1 MALHIF
7 AAWKSITQGHRCDDC
22 DDWSGGAST
31 EAFVSAKRLKEHAA
45 RHVTRTGGSGARPT
59 PPAYPAPRPFPLQA
73 RCPFTMV
80 PCTNAK
86 AGCTALVRR
95 FQLNVHR
102 LWECKH
108 EAAACVHC
116 GVKMPRLQLKSHL
129 WPPLA
134 VPCRYDCGH
143 HFKSEK
149 AEVRWGRVPHTRTA
163 PHATHLPLLL
173 PPQRKHAASC
183 WVLRSLRA
191 AHEARELG
199 RRSLLA
205 GEARRKV
212 EAVMEENDVFFNG
225 AREERTQQSALGIA
239 QSYSVHHLVPA
250 MRGARLSTI

>member
-45 RHVTRTGGSGARPT
+45 R
-59 PPAYPAPRPFPLQA
+59 
-73 RCPFTMV
+73 CPFTMV

-108 EAAACVHC
+108 EAASCVHC

-149 AEVRWGRVPHTRTA
+149 AE
-163 PHATHLPLLL
+163 
-173 PPQRKHAASC
+173 RKHAASC
-183 WVLRSLRA
+183 WVQKRAGLNSALPLLASPLRSHTATSSLYRCSARCAPRTRRA
-191 AHEARELG
+191 SSAAAASSRERRGG
-199 RRSLLA
+199 RW
-205 GEARRKV
+205 RR
-212 EAVMEENDVFFNG
+212 
-225 AREERTQQSALGIA
+225 
-239 QSYSVHHLVPA
+239 
-250 MRGARLSTI
+250 

>member
-31 EAFVSAKRLKEHAA
+31 EAFVSAKRLKEHA
-45 RHVTRTGGSGARPT
+45 
-59 PPAYPAPRPFPLQA
+59 A

-149 AEVRWGRVPHTRTA
+149 AE
-163 PHATHLPLLL
+163 
-173 PPQRKHAASC
+173 RKHAASC

-205 GEARRKV
+205 GEARKKV

-239 QSYSVHHLVPA
+239 QAYSVHHLVPA
-250 MRGARLSTI
+250 MRGARLSHSEPEPLAQPQPQLTSAPLPSQARTRRRSRSSPPSSTSTPTCSAR